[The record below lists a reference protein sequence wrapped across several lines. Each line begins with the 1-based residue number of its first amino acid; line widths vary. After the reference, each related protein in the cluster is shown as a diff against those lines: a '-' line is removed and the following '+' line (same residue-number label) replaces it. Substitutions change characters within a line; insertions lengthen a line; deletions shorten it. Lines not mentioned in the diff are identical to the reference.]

1 MCRGPVRASTPRLGA
16 GLYFTIDPTSITN
29 NMANPANCSKH
40 GTCNYRGSD
49 LYVVG
54 GREGFGGVSESGPG
68 GYPTSTEVAW
78 MVSELERRNLSS
90 HVAQMFLHD
99 DEIGDS
105 AAVKDVLSWLRKH
118 APHITGS
125 TNTFSDS
132 GPESLYASRNNIFS
146 PEQYAITD
154 PYQEWKSGQ
163 VGRVKTTACP
173 GLTRWVEFSPMACV
187 AARLHGPRHGQ
198 PAADHVRERSAAHRA
213 SASTAHFLPST
224 LVPPSPFPLLFLYA

>member
-173 GLTRWVEFSPMACV
+173 GLAGLGFH
-187 AARLHGPRHGQ
+187 HGG
-198 PAADHVRERSAAHRA
+198 VC
-213 SASTAHFLPST
+213 STATRPATWST
-224 LVPPSPFPLLFLYA
+224 SS